1 MFMCVCFRLAAVVA
15 VVVVMMTP
23 TAVSPVDKTAVRL
36 FAVVV
41 VDACLY
47 GNWSVISHYPSAS
60 DINHSVGGKRQAERE
75 MLAPFE

>member
-1 MFMCVCFRLAAVVA
+1 MCVCFRLAAVVA

-23 TAVSPVDKTAVRL
+23 TAISPVDKTAVRL

-60 DINHSVGGKRQAERE
+60 DINQSVGGKSKQNERCLRLP
-75 MLAPFE
+75 MGC